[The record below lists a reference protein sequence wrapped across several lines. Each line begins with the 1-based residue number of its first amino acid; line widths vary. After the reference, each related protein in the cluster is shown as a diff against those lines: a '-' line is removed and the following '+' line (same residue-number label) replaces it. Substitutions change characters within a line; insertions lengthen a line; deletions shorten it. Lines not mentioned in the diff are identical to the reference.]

1 MMKKIYSLKER
12 IIYILLAVV
21 FGVLQLILLINFS
34 NNSTIVIIAFA
45 CIVVVVLSLLK
56 LFAIPNHIVIN
67 NNKMKV
73 FDFPLLATNKFYIKK
88 RSLILWNSEI
98 NIDEVETAELVEL
111 SKEKKIKYIGYT
123 HLLNKYIKISL
134 LNSNSDKYIYASIYS
149 KFQIENI
156 INLLNNNKT

>member
-1 MMKKIYSLKER
+1 MKKIYSLKER

-21 FGVLQLILLINFS
+21 FGALLLILLMNFS
-34 NNSTIVIIAFA
+34 DNSTIVIIACA
-45 CIVVVVLSLLK
+45 CIVVIVLSLLK

-73 FDFPLLATNKFYIKK
+73 FDFPLLATNKFYIEK

-98 NIDEVETAELVEL
+98 NIDEVESAELVEL
-111 SKEKKIKYIGYT
+111 SKEQKNKYIGYT
-123 HLLNKYIKISL
+123 HLFNRYVKISL

-149 KFQIENI
+149 GFQIEKI
-156 INLLNNNKT
+156 INLLNNNKA